1 METLLAL
8 ARKGICP
15 SVITKLARKEKIPR
29 RTLVRLIAQGAA
41 VIPANSR
48 HKVMTPCVI
57 GKNLRV
63 KINANIGT
71 SPEQSN
77 IENEFKK
84 LKVAL
89 RFGADTVMDL
99 STGGD
104 LQTIQ
109 KLILKH
115 STVPVGTVPIYEAAI
130 CAEKKYG
137 TFLRMSKEDI
147 LSVIEQQA
155 RNGVDFF
162 TIHCGITKKS
172 IQLLERAPR
181 KLGIVSR
188 GGAMIAAWIK
198 KNKKDNLFYT
208 HFDEILKIAK
218 LYDVTLS
225 LGDALRP
232 GSILDATDAPQLN
245 ELKLLGR
252 LAQKAKRAG
261 VQVMIE
267 GPGHIPL
274 NEIKR
279 NIELE
284 KKYCHNAPFYVL
296 GPLVTDSALGYDHIA
311 AAIGSAVAAYYG
323 ADFLC
328 FVTPAEHLKLPN
340 LEDIKLGVI
349 SSRIAAHSAD
359 LARGNNSAWKKDEL
373 MTQARRKRDWKKQI
387 ALSLD
392 PEKALEERT
401 KSLPKIKDVCTMCG
415 RFCSI
420 KLNEKSFK
428 RA

>member
-1 METLLAL
+1 MKTLLEL
-8 ARKGICP
+8 TRKGKCL
-15 SVITKLARKEKIPR
+15 SVITKLARQEKIPP
-29 RTLVRLIAQGAA
+29 RTLVRLIAQGKA
-41 VIPANSR
+41 VIPANPR
-48 HKVMTPCVI
+48 HKVKNPCVI

-77 IENEFKK
+77 IKNELKK
-84 LKVAL
+84 LKIAL

-104 LQTIQ
+104 LQAIQ

-115 STVPVGTVPIYEAAI
+115 STVPIGTVPIYEAAI
-130 CAEKKYG
+130 YAEKKYG
-137 TFLRMSKEDI
+137 TFLRMTKDDI

-155 RNGVDFF
+155 KNGVDFF

-172 IQLLERAPR
+172 MQLLERAPR

-188 GGAMIAAWIK
+188 GGAIIAAWMK
-198 KNKKDNLFYT
+198 QNKSDNIFYT

-218 LYDVTLS
+218 RYDVTLS

-245 ELKLLGR
+245 ELKLLGK
-252 LAQKAKRAG
+252 LAQNAKKSG

-311 AAIGSAVAAYYG
+311 AAIGSAVAAAYG

-328 FVTPAEHLKLPN
+328 FVTPAEHLKLPD

-359 LARGNNSAWKKDEL
+359 LARGNNCAWKKDAM
-373 MTQARRKRDWKKQI
+373 MTNARRKRDWKKQS

-392 PEKALEERT
+392 PEKALKERA
-401 KSLPKIKDVCTMCG
+401 KSLPKLKDVCTMCG

-428 RA
+428 RT

>member
-1 METLLAL
+1 MKTLLEL
-8 ARKGICP
+8 TRKGKCP
-15 SVITKLARKEKIPR
+15 SVITKLARQEKIPP
-29 RTLVRLIAQGAA
+29 RTLVRLIAQGKA
-41 VIPANSR
+41 VIPANPR
-48 HKVMTPCVI
+48 HKVKNPCVI

-77 IENEFKK
+77 IKNELKK

-89 RFGADTVMDL
+89 RFGTDTVMDL

-104 LQTIQ
+104 LQAIQ

-115 STVPVGTVPIYEAAI
+115 STVPIGTVPIYETAI

-137 TFLRMSKEDI
+137 TFLRMTKDDI

-155 RNGVDFF
+155 KNGVDFF

-172 IQLLERAPR
+172 MQLLERAPR

-188 GGAMIAAWIK
+188 GGAIIAAWMK
-198 KNKKDNLFYT
+198 QNKSDNIFYT

-218 LYDVTLS
+218 RYDVTLS

-245 ELKLLGR
+245 ELKLLGK
-252 LAQKAKRAG
+252 LAQNAKRSG

-311 AAIGSAVAAYYG
+311 AAIGSAVAAAYG

-328 FVTPAEHLKLPN
+328 FVTPAEHLKLPD

-359 LARGNNSAWKKDEL
+359 LARGNNCAWKKDAM
-373 MTQARRKRDWKKQI
+373 MTNARLKRDWKKQSS
-387 ALSLD
+387 LSLD
-392 PEKALEERT
+392 PEKALKERA
-401 KSLPKIKDVCTMCG
+401 KSLPKLKDVCTMCG

-428 RA
+428 QA